1 MCLEKT
7 VSRVAGK
14 KYTTWQH
21 QLRVLSTSQ
30 GVLLIIRGTAE
41 CSARKTVDRG
51 YPDKQANCAQEA
63 TLKRQPAQVCRSGW
77 MLRTA
82 LTMMFDMCLCAWAG
96 GDCRVT
102 VYLRCHVL
110 VRPEG

>member
-1 MCLEKT
+1 M
-7 VSRVAGK
+7 SRVAGK

-63 TLKRQPAQVCRSGW
+63 TLKRQPAQVCRNGW